1 MSPAQK
7 LRMVA
12 DRYNAGIQLKAVG
25 LRLKHPDWPE
35 HRLVF
40 EARCSL
46 LFAGIQEIERLPNQ
60 RVPDALKSKFLKVF
74 CIGGGKLGYAVVAQ
88 GQAQTCVDDARK
100 PSLRC

>member
-12 DRYNAGIQLKAVG
+12 DMYNAGIQLRAAG

-40 EARCSL
+40 EARRSL
-46 LFAGIQEIERLPNQ
+46 LFAG
-60 RVPDALKSKFLKVF
+60 
-74 CIGGGKLGYAVVAQ
+74 
-88 GQAQTCVDDARK
+88 T
-100 PSLRC
+100 